1 MGGTNELRLLIV
13 ETDAIA
19 YRAIERTLAVTVDPS
34 GPLVNRRASATSING
49 ALAQLAFEPID
60 VVLVRWGQRLL
71 DAVDVVHAIRRDGD
85 HTPIAVYDPAGRSEL
100 EVASIL
106 NAGADDFMSTPELR
120 PNELT
125 VVRHVQRLL

>member
-49 ALAQLAFEPID
+49 ALAQLAFEPECVNAFETHGVMNKLVSRAD
-60 VVLVRWGQRLL
+60 VVVG
-71 DAVDVVHAIRRDGD
+71 
-85 HTPIAVYDPAGRSEL
+85 
-100 EVASIL
+100 
-106 NAGADDFMSTPELR
+106 
-120 PNELT
+120 
-125 VVRHVQRLL
+125 